1 MGLSLG
7 DLRIKSGD
15 LGLQVWYLVQIW
27 GSRCGAWCR
36 FGVPGVDLG
45 LPVWLQEGS
54 EMGLNL
60 GDLRIKGVD
69 LRFQVWHPVQISGP
83 RCGTRC
89 RFGVPG
95 VGPGADL
102 GSPDVAPGADLG
114 LQVWHQVQIWGP
126 GVAPSADLG
135 FQVWDLVH
143 IWGPDVAPGADLGLQ
158 MWHQVQIWGS
168 RCGTRC
174 RFGVPG
180 VAPGADLGSWCG
192 TQCRFGVP
200 GVGPGAYLGS
210 RCGTRCRFGVLVW
223 HQVQIWGSRCGTRC
237 RFGVPGVGP
246 GADLGLQMWHQVQIW
261 GSRCG
266 TRCRFG
272 APGVAPGCSRGCWSS
287 LCPLPSSSSAQTQ
300 PVGFTVRA
308 FSIKITDLGFQM
320 QHLLQECSEMGLNLG
335 DLRLKGAD
343 LEAPVWYLAE
353 TGDLGAP
360 FVPSLIHPPPA
371 QPQSRWSSP
380 AGV

>member
-36 FGVPGVDLG
+36 FGVPGVVPGVDLGLQVWHVLATGEVQVDLG

-69 LRFQVWHPVQISGP
+69 LRFQVWHPVQIWGP
-83 RCGTRC
+83 RCGTWC
-89 RFGVPG
+89 RFEVPG
-95 VGPGADL
+95 
-102 GSPDVAPGADLG
+102 VAPGADFG
-114 LQVWHQVQIWGP
+114 PQV
-126 GVAPSADLG
+126 
-135 FQVWDLVH
+135 
-143 IWGPDVAPGADLGLQ
+143 
-158 MWHQVQIWGS
+158 WHQVQIWGS
-168 RCGTRC
+168 RCGTWCRFGVSRCGTRC
-174 RFGVPG
+174 RFGAPG

-210 RCGTRCRFGVLVW
+210 RCGTRCRFGAPDVAPGADLGLQVW
-223 HQVQIWGSRCGTRC
+223 DPVQIWGSRC